1 MKEEE
6 PENLQETPTQ
16 PENESPAPQQ
26 ENPKYKI
33 SIVEKWKEIM
43 KAIKEK
49 TGIDGLY
56 VILFL
61 LVCVILVYLGIFGDL
76 ITNMVGTLY
85 PGFCTIKAMEKK
97 QNKKEWL
104 TYWVIFGTFII
115 VDTFSNIIMKI
126 VPFYFVL
133 KILFL
138 IWMFLPGSNGCKLV
152 YNFLIFN
159 LFKSIENYVDTFMDD
174 TKYIAKEIY
183 KEGKSVGIDKMQKMG
198 KRIKVIQGSLLKGK
212 FDNMEEARKAAEE
225 IENEE
230 NNNKKNVLRGKNL
243 HKDEN
248 SGAVYGSVVPSFPNK
263 MEKKFFKEELEEIKN
278 PIPENK
284 EELDNNENEKLEF
297 SDVEDNKN
305 NKNNTNNNIEK
316 PKNEEKVEK
325 PAEIKDEKLEKVENN
340 QENVQNPEKKVEINN
355 ENKEEKTEEKIED
368 KKEEKTN
375 ERKEENQDED
385 SLDEKFSQ
393 VLQGVQDIKFEEKK
407 DEPINEEKSNEK
419 KEPQNN
425 EIKEEEKNNE
435 PEINFGDKL
444 KDLESMLTFKPEQKP
459 EEKKEEEKKEEEKKE
474 EEKKDNLD
482 VNEENKISN
491 NNEEKLEE
499 QKEESEQKKEE
510 KKVEGTS
517 IEEVKNENE
526 EKKEENNNNENEKR
540 EEIKDN

>member
-26 ENPKYKI
+26 ENSKYKI

-368 KKEEKTN
+368 KKEEKTK

-459 EEKKEEEKKEEEKKE
+459 EEKKEEEKKEEEKK
-474 EEKKDNLD
+474 DNLD